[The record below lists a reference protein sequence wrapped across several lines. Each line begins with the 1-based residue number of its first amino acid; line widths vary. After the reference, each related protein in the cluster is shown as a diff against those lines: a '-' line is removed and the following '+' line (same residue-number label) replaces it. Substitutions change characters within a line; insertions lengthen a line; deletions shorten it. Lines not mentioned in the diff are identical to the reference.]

1 MPQLLPDDGG
11 ALMATDTL
19 LSRLAAISVRE
30 LVPRM
35 LQEGISYG
43 FDDRTGGWQVPGP
56 ADGLE
61 GGLSEVRALNCSL
74 HRLGLAAIDNLAG
87 GGVLGFEAQAQAEP
101 GGGCRLHWR
110 LSGQPERRGGRSF
123 LQAAERLQLQ
133 PVPQAEGTAHG
144 LCPASQGAVALAWRR
159 TGFELH
165 AHYLLRRAWCTP
177 APARPAFGSRHLW
190 LVQPDAVLAAS
201 VARQASHEGWTVS
214 VLHGSEAALQRLRQ
228 PAPGDV
234 LPALL
239 VVFAH
244 AAMAPA
250 TLQRLRRG
258 LPRGM
263 HAVLAVETG
272 SLWLGHADTVPG
284 YELCCHPFSQQDWQA
299 WAGLL
304 RQPPQP
310 APQPGARG
318 SSPLKVLVAQHD
330 DVARCLTQSVLQA
343 GGYEVHAA
351 RDTLQALDACLR
363 LAPTVLLLDPAL
375 AGPPG
380 GQLPQ
385 RLRMLQRA
393 GLAAPCRIVLH
404 GPGVAAAGAWQA
416 LADGVDGFVPQPV
429 DLHALR
435 SEMRRWCVARQS

>member
-1 MPQLLPDDGG
+1 MPQDLQNG
-11 ALMATDTL
+11 AGTLMPMDTL

-30 LVPRM
+30 LVPR
-35 LQEGISYG
+35 LLHEGISYG
-43 FDDRTGGWQVPGP
+43 FDDRTGGWHVAGP
-56 ADGLE
+56 AGGLE
-61 GGLSEVRALNCSL
+61 GSFSEVRALNCSL

-87 GGVLGFEAQAQAEP
+87 GGVLGFEAQAEAEP

-110 LSGQPERRGGRSF
+110 LSGQPERRGGLGF
-123 LQAAERLQLQ
+123 LQAAERLQLR
-133 PVPQAEGTAHG
+133 PQAEGSAQG
-144 LCPASQGAVALAWRR
+144 LCPASQAAVTLAWRR

-165 AHYLLRRAWCTP
+165 GHYLLRRAWRRP
-177 APARPAFGSRHLW
+177 APPRPTFGSRHLW

-201 VARQASHEGWTVS
+201 VARQASQEGWTVAI
-214 VLHGSEAALQRLRQ
+214 LHGCEAALQRLRQ
-228 PAPGDV
+228 PAPGEV

-258 LPRGM
+258 LPRGV

-284 YELCCHPFSQQDWQA
+284 YELCCHPFSQRDWQA
-299 WAGLL
+299 WERLL
-304 RQPPQP
+304 RQPPP
-310 APQPGARG
+310 EAPQPGSDAA
-318 SSPLKVLVAQHD
+318 SPLKVLVAQHD

-343 GGYEVHAA
+343 AGYEVHAA
-351 RDTLQALDACLR
+351 RDMLQALDACLR
-363 LAPTVLLLDPAL
+363 LAPTVMLLDPAL

-380 GQLPQ
+380 EQLPR
-385 RLRMLQRA
+385 RLHRLQRA
-393 GLAAPCRIVLH
+393 GLAPPCRIVLH
-404 GPGVAAAGAWQA
+404 GPGVDAAQAWQA

-435 SEMRRWCVARQS
+435 SEMRRWCVAHGA